1 VLSQDVE
8 SLVPD
13 VLRHRM
19 NLSYE
24 AMSQGKTADA
34 LIQQVMLVIKPPAA
48 EKTNANGTA
57 NPSEQQAIAA

>member
-24 AMSQGKTADA
+24 AMSKGKTADG
-34 LIQQVMLVIKPPAA
+34 LIQQVMLVIKPPAS
-48 EKTNANGTA
+48 EKTNANAADT
-57 NPSEQQAIAA
+57 SEQQAVPA